1 MDDSSL
7 ANIAILVGLI
17 TLHAVIALGYAAATN
32 VRPSALR
39 EQSDDGSHFAKRV
52 LALLD
57 ANASLQLTYRLS
69 TLLIQLLAAGWIIAS
84 FGDALRSRLPDTA
97 PLLLYSALLLPMGA
111 LVFIFGEL
119 VPASIGSRY
128 ALAVLKWTLPVMR
141 LLIVIFKPAVGI
153 LTMIGKMFSTPFGS
167 ETQVNTVTEEEIMT
181 FVEGGTLEEEEKE
194 MIYSV
199 LQLDEKLVRDVMVPR
214 IDVVGLE
221 INSTVAKALER
232 FIKSGFS
239 RIPVYEEI
247 IDNIKGV
254 LYAKDLL
261 TSWHNGNRDQA
272 AIQSMLRPAYFVPE
286 SRPADLLLQEM
297 KLRKVHIAIV
307 VDEYGGTA
315 GLITIEDLI
324 EQIIG
329 DIQDE
334 YDLNEEDEYK
344 QIGEG
349 EFVVDAGINIDLF
362 NDVLEVE
369 LPSEDSNTL
378 GGFIYA
384 QIGRIPEV
392 GDTIT
397 TEEITLRVESLER
410 RRIRKV
416 YVRRHTTQDT
426 PPSDAQDS
434 PSVPLPTVIKDAD
447 KPLAFSR

>member
-1 MDDSSL
+1 MG
-7 ANIAILVGLI
+7 III
-17 TLHAVIALGYAAATN
+17 
-32 VRPSALR
+32 
-39 EQSDDGSHFAKRV
+39 FV
-52 LALLD
+52 L
-57 ANASLQLTYRLS
+57 
-69 TLLIQLLAAGWIIAS
+69 
-84 FGDALRSRLPDTA
+84 
-97 PLLLYSALLLPMGA
+97 
-111 LVFIFGEL
+111 GEL
-119 VPASIGSRY
+119 VPASIGERY
-128 ALAVLKWTLPVMR
+128 AAAVLKWTLPLMH
-141 LLIVIFKPAVGI
+141 LLILVFKPLVGL
-153 LTMIGKMFSTPFGS
+153 LTIVSKIASAPFGS
-167 ETQVNTVTEEEIMT
+167 EMQVNTVTEEEIMT
-181 FVEGGTLEEEEKE
+181 FVEGGTLEDEEKE

-199 LQLDEKLVRDVMVPR
+199 LQLDEKLARDVMVPR

-221 INSTVAKALER
+221 ITSTVEKALER

-261 TSWHNGNRDQA
+261 TYWHNGKRDQQ

-286 SRPADLLLQEM
+286 SRPAGLLLQEM
-297 KLRKVHIAIV
+297 KVRKVHIAIV

-334 YDLNEEDEYK
+334 YDLNEEDEYR
-344 QIGEG
+344 QIGDD

-369 LPSEDSNTL
+369 LPSEESNTL

-397 TEEITLRVESLER
+397 TDEITLRVESLER

-416 YVRRHTTQDT
+416 YVRRHTTQET
-426 PPSDAQDS
+426 EPSEGQETNNGS
-434 PSVPLPTVIKDAD
+434 GVPLPTVIKDAD

>member
-7 ANIAILVGLI
+7 ANIAILIGLI

-32 VRPSALR
+32 VRPGALR

-57 ANASLQLTYRLS
+57 ANTSLLLTYRLS
-69 TLLIQLLAAGWIIAS
+69 TLIIQLIAAGWMIAS
-84 FGDALRSRLPDTA
+84 FGDVLRTRLPDSA
-97 PLLLYSALLLPMGA
+97 PLLLYSALLLPMGIV
-111 LVFIFGEL
+111 LFVFSEL
-119 VPASIGSRY
+119 VPASIGARY
-128 ALAVLKWTLPVMR
+128 ALAVLKWLLPFMR
-141 LLIVIFKPAVGI
+141 LLIVIFKPAVAVLI
-153 LTMIGKMFSTPFGS
+153 MLGKVFSAPFGS

-221 INSTVAKALER
+221 INSSVAQALER

-261 TSWHNGNRDQA
+261 TSWHNGSREQA
-272 AIQSMLRPAYFVPE
+272 AVQSMLRPAYFVPE

-397 TEEITLRVESLER
+397 TDEITLRVESLER

-416 YVRRHTTQDT
+416 YVRRHT
-426 PPSDAQDS
+426 AQDS
-434 PSVPLPTVIKDAD
+434 PPSEVQDTHSVPLPTVIKDAD